1 MLGLGES
8 LQYYF
13 CVGPVAM
20 YNGIDALNGV
30 IRNQMGRDP
39 LSGEVFIF
47 MGKCRT
53 RVKLLQWQR
62 GGFVLYYKRL
72 ETGKFDLPFFD
83 SKTNSYSMSWSA
95 LFMIIE
101 GISTRNRVFKER
113 YDPGISSYNNR
124 LSFR

>member
-30 IRNQMGRDP
+30 IRNQMGRNP

-72 ETGKFDLPFFD
+72 ETGKFDLRFFD
-83 SKTNSYSMSWSA
+83 SKTNSYNMSLST

-101 GISTRNRVFKER
+101 GISMRNRVFEDR
-113 YDPGISSYNNR
+113 YDLGARPYNN
-124 LSFR
+124 